1 MDITTLRATEGSH
14 CPFFKHM
21 STVKRV
27 LIHCVSETTEK
38 SHYHQKF
45 GVKPLWDFASSCH
58 VSFRFSGVSVG
69 WGAREG
75 TVELSESKSLSLD
88 DYDLDDWQPTDTCP
102 CCSYFCGG
110 VLSISLTVSWNGAC
124 IWDSAV
130 LHLHPEEMGQQ
141 KVEEAEKWGLKSKR
155 KHWLR
160 DKQKPAAKWKEANPS
175 LEKAKDREVFVDR
188 LIQHNLPL

>member
-1 MDITTLRATEGSH
+1 
-14 CPFFKHM
+14 M

-27 LIHCVSETTEK
+27 LIHCVSETTV
-38 SHYHQKF
+38 QKAITTRSL
-45 GVKPLWDFASSCH
+45 GLNHSWDLILSCDLQI
-58 VSFRFSGVSVG
+58 FRCECGLRCQRG
-69 WGAREG
+69 NRG
-75 TVELSESKSLSLD
+75 TLRVQITSLD

-102 CCSYFCGG
+102 CCSYFCGFFISQSDCIMKRCIYLG
-110 VLSISLTVSWNGAC
+110 NCSITLAPRGDGTAEG
-124 IWDSAV
+124 
-130 LHLHPEEMGQQ
+130 GRGR
-141 KVEEAEKWGLKSKR
+141 KVRPKR

>member
-1 MDITTLRATEGSH
+1 
-14 CPFFKHM
+14 M

-27 LIHCVSETTEK
+27 LIHCVSETT
-38 SHYHQKF
+38 
-45 GVKPLWDFASSCH
+45 VKKAITTRSLEINHSETSSCH
-58 VSFRFSGVSVG
+58 VTFRFSDVSVG

-75 TVELSESKSLSLD
+75 IVELSESKSLSLD

-102 CCSYFCGG
+102 CCSYFCGF
-110 VLSISLTVSWNGAC
+110 LSISLTASWNGAY
-124 IWDSAV
+124 IWETAV
-130 LHLHPEEMGQQ
+130 SHLHPEEMGQQ

-155 KHWLR
+155 KHWLG

>member
-1 MDITTLRATEGSH
+1 
-14 CPFFKHM
+14 M

-27 LIHCVSETTEK
+27 LIHCVSETTV
-38 SHYHQKF
+38 QKAITTRSL
-45 GVKPLWDFASSCH
+45 GLNHSETSSCH
-58 VSFRFSGVSVG
+58 VTFRFSDVSVG

-75 TVELSESKSLSLD
+75 IVELSESKSLSLD

-102 CCSYFCGG
+102 CCSYFCGFFISQSDCIMKRCIYLG
-110 VLSISLTVSWNGAC
+110 NCSITLAPRGDGTAEG
-124 IWDSAV
+124 
-130 LHLHPEEMGQQ
+130 GRGR
-141 KVEEAEKWGLKSKR
+141 KVRPKR